1 MAIFLKNRYVPQV
14 FLQLFIIFFLKIE
27 LEQKVME
34 ASTDGALPAVKI
46 RLAYC
51 LFLCRTKLERQPS
64 EVSTDEALPAFEIR
78 FA

>member
-1 MAIFLKNRYVPQV
+1 MAIFLKTEMSTNYFFMHLFS
-14 FLQLFIIFFLKIE
+14 FLRIE
-27 LEQKVME
+27 LERKVME
-34 ASTDGALPAVKI
+34 ASTGGALPAVKI

-64 EVSTDEALPAFEIR
+64 EASTDGALPAFEIR